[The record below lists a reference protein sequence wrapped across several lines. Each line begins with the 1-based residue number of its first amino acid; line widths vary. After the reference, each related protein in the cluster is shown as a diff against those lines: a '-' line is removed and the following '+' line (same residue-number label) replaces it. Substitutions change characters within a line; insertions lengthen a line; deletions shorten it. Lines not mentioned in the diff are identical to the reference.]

1 MESTKVSALLV
12 LAMLML
18 SSPTVVL
25 ACSPASGCGSG
36 TPSSGTPSGG
46 GISISPVI
54 GVVGGTVT
62 PVIGVVGGTVTPV
75 IGGAAPTAGGV
86 VGKVTPAVGGMVPA
100 VGGVAGKVGGMV
112 APVVG
117 TVGGVAGKVT
127 PAVGG
132 MAPAVGGMVAPVVGT
147 VGGVAG
153 KVPAAG
159 GVVSPV
165 VGIIGPIIGIGGS
178 PASPSPK
185 RHGGRKACPPSPPT
199 PTPSPPTP
207 TPAPTPPTPT
217 PSSDTCPIDT
227 LKLGVCLDLLGN
239 ELHIGD
245 ASVKCCPLV
254 QGIAGLTAAACLCTA
269 IKAKVLNL
277 ALYVP
282 LALQLLV
289 NDCGCA
295 VPPGYTCA

>member
-1 MESTKVSALLV
+1 MESTKISALLM
-12 LAMLML
+12 LAMLAL
-18 SSPTVVL
+18 SSPAVVL

-36 TPSSGTPSGG
+36 TPSSGTPSAGG
-46 GISISPVI
+46 VSIPPVI
-54 GVVGGTVT
+54 GGVVGTVT
-62 PVIGVVGGTVTPV
+62 PI
-75 IGGAAPTAGGV
+75 IGGV
-86 VGKVTPAVGGMVPA
+86 VGKVTPVVGGAVPT
-100 VGGVAGKVGGMV
+100 VGGVVGKVTPVVGGAVPNVGGMV

-117 TVGGVAGKVT
+117 IVGGAV

-132 MAPAVGGMVAPVVGT
+132 IISPAVGT
-147 VGGVAG
+147 VGGVVG
-153 KVPAAG
+153 GVPAVG
-159 GVVSPV
+159 GVVTPV
-165 VGIIGPIIGIGGS
+165 IGVVAPIIGGS
-178 PASPSPK
+178 PSPK
-185 RHGGRKACPPSPPT
+185 TRHGGRKACPPSPPT

-207 TPAPTPPTPT
+207 APTPPTPTPSPT

>member
-1 MESTKVSALLV
+1 MESTKLSALLV
-12 LAMLML
+12 LAMLAL

-25 ACSPASGCGSG
+25 A
-36 TPSSGTPSGG
+36 
-46 GISISPVI
+46 
-54 GVVGGTVT
+54 
-62 PVIGVVGGTVTPV
+62 
-75 IGGAAPTAGGV
+75 
-86 VGKVTPAVGGMVPA
+86 
-100 VGGVAGKVGGMV
+100 
-112 APVVG
+112 
-117 TVGGVAGKVT
+117 
-127 PAVGG
+127 
-132 MAPAVGGMVAPVVGT
+132 
-147 VGGVAG
+147 
-153 KVPAAG
+153 
-159 GVVSPV
+159 
-165 VGIIGPIIGIGGS
+165 
-178 PASPSPK
+178 
-185 RHGGRKACPPSPPT
+185 
-199 PTPSPPTP
+199 
-207 TPAPTPPTPT
+207 PT

>member
-1 MESTKVSALLV
+1 MESTKLSALLV
-12 LAMLML
+12 LAMLAL

-36 TPSSGTPSGG
+36 TPSTGTPSAG
-46 GISISPVI
+46 GITIPSVPPV
-54 GVVGGTVT
+54 V
-62 PVIGVVGGTVTPV
+62 
-75 IGGAAPTAGGV
+75 GGV
-86 VGKVTPAVGGMVPA
+86 VGKVTPVVGGMVPT
-100 VGGVAGKVGGMV
+100 VGGVVGKVTPTVGGMV
-112 APVVG
+112 P
-117 TVGGVAGKVT
+117 TVGGVVGKVT
-127 PAVGG
+127 PVAGG
-132 MAPAVGGMVAPVVGT
+132 TVPAVGGMVAPVVGT
-147 VGGVAG
+147 VGGMVG
-153 KVPAAG
+153 KVPVVG
-159 GVVSPV
+159 GAVPPV
-165 VGIIGPIIGIGGS
+165 VGVIAPIIGGGS

-185 RHGGRKACPPSPPT
+185 TRHGGRKACPPSPPT

-207 TPAPTPPTPT
+207 TPSPPTPTPAPTPPTPT
-217 PSSDTCPIDT
+217 PSPAPSSSDTCPIDT

-254 QGIAGLTAAACLCTA
+254 QGVAGLTAAACLCTA

-282 LALQLLV
+282 LALKLLV

>member
-1 MESTKVSALLV
+1 MESTKISALLV
-12 LAMLML
+12 LAMLAL

-36 TPSSGTPSGG
+36 TPSSGTPSAGG
-46 GISISPVI
+46 VSIPPAI
-54 GVVGGTVT
+54 GGVVGTVT
-62 PVIGVVGGTVTPV
+62 PI
-75 IGGAAPTAGGV
+75 IGGAAPVVGGV
-86 VGKVTPAVGGMVPA
+86 VGKVTPVAGGAVPTVGGVVGKVTPVVGGMVPTVGGVVGKVTPVVGGAVPAVGGMVSPIVGTVGGVVGGVPA
-100 VGGVAGKVGGMV
+100 VGGVVTPVIGVV
-112 APVVG
+112 AP
-117 TVGGVAGKVT
+117 
-127 PAVGG
+127 
-132 MAPAVGGMVAPVVGT
+132 
-147 VGGVAG
+147 
-153 KVPAAG
+153 
-159 GVVSPV
+159 
-165 VGIIGPIIGIGGS
+165 IIGGS
-178 PASPSPK
+178 PSPK
-185 RHGGRKACPPSPPT
+185 SRHGGRKACPPSPPT

-207 TPAPTPPTPT
+207 APTPPTPTPSPT

-254 QGIAGLTAAACLCTA
+254 EGIAGLTAAACLCTA